1 MSIQSNDQIERGKF
15 ITVEGIDGAGK
26 SAIIDTIV
34 STVTENGIEIVTTRE
49 PGGTRVGEQLRELI
63 LCREVTITVDA
74 EILIIFAARSQHLEE
89 IILPNL
95 EAGRW
100 VLCDRFTDSTYAYQG
115 GGRKIPFERIQVI
128 EDWLQKGFRPD
139 LTLLL
144 DADVET
150 GRERVRVE
158 SVPDRFEA
166 ETKNFHKRVRKAYR
180 LIAESDSERIKY
192 IDAVQA
198 IEEVCKDVRLQ
209 IKKFLIQNHG

>member
-34 STVTENGIEIVTTRE
+34 SKVTENGIEIVTTRE

-144 DADVET
+144 DADVGT

>member
-1 MSIQSNDQIERGKF
+1 MSIQSNDQIEHGKF

-26 SAIIDTIV
+26 SVIIDTIV

>member
-1 MSIQSNDQIERGKF
+1 MSIQSNDEIERGKF

-166 ETKNFHKRVRKAYR
+166 ETKNFHKRVLKAYR

>member
-128 EDWLQKGFRPD
+128 ENWLQKGFRPH

-166 ETKNFHKRVRKAYR
+166 ETKKFHKRVRKAYR

-198 IEEVCKDVRLQ
+198 VEEVCKDVRLQ

>member
-150 GRERVRVE
+150 GRERVRAE

-192 IDAVQA
+192 IDAVQV

>member
-180 LIAESDSERIKY
+180 LIAEFDSERIKY

>member
-1 MSIQSNDQIERGKF
+1 MSIQSNDEIERGKF

>member
-34 STVTENGIEIVTTRE
+34 STVTENEIEIVTTRE

-166 ETKNFHKRVRKAYR
+166 ETKNFHKRVRKAYK

-192 IDAVQA
+192 IDAVQV

>member
-26 SAIIDTIV
+26 SAIIDMIV

>member
-1 MSIQSNDQIERGKF
+1 MSIHSSDQIERGKF

-49 PGGTRVGEQLRELI
+49 PGGTHVGEQLRELI
-63 LCREVTITVDA
+63 LSHEVTITVDA

-180 LIAESDSERIKY
+180 LIAQSDSERIKY

-198 IEEVCKDVRLQ
+198 VEEVCKDVRLQ

>member
-1 MSIQSNDQIERGKF
+1 MSIQSSDQVKRGKF

-34 STVTENGIEIVTTRE
+34 SAVTENGIEIVTTRE
-49 PGGTRVGEQLRELI
+49 PGGTHVGEQLRELI
-63 LCREVTITVDA
+63 LCREVTITADT

-89 IILPNL
+89 IIFPNL
-95 EAGRW
+95 KAGRW

-115 GGRKIPFERIQVI
+115 GGREIPFERIQVI

-144 DADVET
+144 DTDVET

-166 ETKNFHKRVRKAYR
+166 ETKKFHKRVRKAYQ
-180 LIAESDSERIKY
+180 LIAKSNSERIKY

-198 IEEVCKDVRLQ
+198 VEEVCKDVRLQ
-209 IKKFLIQNHG
+209 IEKFLMQNHG

>member
-1 MSIQSNDQIERGKF
+1 MSIQSYDEIERGKF

-166 ETKNFHKRVRKAYR
+166 ETKNFHKRVLKAYR

>member
-166 ETKNFHKRVRKAYR
+166 ESKNFHKRVRKAYR
-180 LIAESDSERIKY
+180 LIAESDSERFKY

>member
-166 ETKNFHKRVRKAYR
+166 ETKNFHKRVRKAYK

-192 IDAVQA
+192 IDAVQV

>member
-1 MSIQSNDQIERGKF
+1 MSIHSSDQIERGKF

-49 PGGTRVGEQLRELI
+49 PGGTHVGEQLRELI
-63 LCREVTITVDA
+63 LSREVTITVDA

-128 EDWLQKGFRPD
+128 EDWLKKGFRPD

-150 GRERVRVE
+150 GRERIRVE

-166 ETKNFHKRVRKAYR
+166 ETKKFHKRVRKAYR

-198 IEEVCKDVRLQ
+198 VEEVCKDVRLQ

>member
-26 SAIIDTIV
+26 SAIIDTIE

-74 EILIIFAARSQHLEE
+74 EILIIFASRSQHLEE

-128 EDWLQKGFRPD
+128 EDWLQKDFRPD

-166 ETKNFHKRVRKAYR
+166 ESKNFHKRVRKAYR

-209 IKKFLIQNHG
+209 VKKFLIQNHG

>member
-115 GGRKIPFERIQVI
+115 GGRKIQFERIQVI

-150 GRERVRVE
+150 GRERARAE

>member
-26 SAIIDTIV
+26 SVIIDTIV

>member
-1 MSIQSNDQIERGKF
+1 MSIQFNDEIERGKF

-34 STVTENGIEIVTTRE
+34 STVTENGIEIATTRE

-150 GRERVRVE
+150 GRERARVE

>member
-1 MSIQSNDQIERGKF
+1 MTIQSSDQIEHGKF
-15 ITVEGIDGAGK
+15 ITIEGIDGAGK

-34 STVTENGIEIVTTRE
+34 SALEESGIEIVTTRE

-63 LCREVTITVDA
+63 LCRENSITADA
-74 EILIIFAARSQHLEE
+74 EILILFAARSQHLED

-115 GGRKIPFERIQVI
+115 GGRKTPYERIRVI
-128 EDWLQKGFRPD
+128 EDWLQGGFRPD

-144 DADVET
+144 DANVEI

-158 SVPDRFEA
+158 NVPDRFEA
-166 ETKNFHKRVRKAYR
+166 EKRKFHKRVREAYQ
-180 LIAESDSERIKY
+180 LMAEFDSERIKC
-192 IDAVQA
+192 IDATQTV
-198 IEEVCKDVRLQ
+198 EEVCRDVRLQ
-209 IKKFLIQNHG
+209 IKKFLMQDHG

>member
-1 MSIQSNDQIERGKF
+1 MSIQSNDEIERGKF

-150 GRERVRVE
+150 GRKRVRVE

-180 LIAESDSERIKY
+180 LIAKSDSERIKY

>member
-34 STVTENGIEIVTTRE
+34 SKVTENGIEIVTTRE

-166 ETKNFHKRVRKAYR
+166 EKKNFHKRVRKAYR

>member
-1 MSIQSNDQIERGKF
+1 MSIQSNDEIERGKF

-34 STVTENGIEIVTTRE
+34 STVTENGIEIATTRE

>member
-128 EDWLQKGFRPD
+128 EDWLQKGFHPD

-209 IKKFLIQNHG
+209 IKNFLIQNHG

>member
-150 GRERVRVE
+150 GRERARVE

>member
-95 EAGRW
+95 GAGRW

-166 ETKNFHKRVRKAYR
+166 ESKNFHKRVRKAYR
-180 LIAESDSERIKY
+180 LIAESDSERFKY

>member
-1 MSIQSNDQIERGKF
+1 MSIQSNDEIERGKF

-34 STVTENGIEIVTTRE
+34 STVTENGIEIATTRE

-63 LCREVTITVDA
+63 LCREVTISVDA